1 MVMLL
6 LTSLFQWWY
15 SDGFR
20 ERIHINSGRLENMID
35 YFSFSLLLKTLFSPY
50 RQISAGTTQGSL
62 EVKMRAM
69 LDKLFSR
76 VIGMVI
82 RLMILIVG
90 AIVIGILVTY
100 SLVSIIMWAI
110 LPILP
115 IVGAILMGTGWTF
128 EWIK

>member
-1 MVMLL
+1 MLL

-15 SDGFR
+15 GDGFR
-20 ERIHINSGRLENMID
+20 ERIHINSGRLENIID

-90 AIVIGILVTY
+90 AIVIGVLVTY
-100 SLVSIIMWAI
+100 SLVSIITWAI

-115 IVGAILMGTGWTF
+115 IVGVILMGTGWTL
-128 EWIK
+128 EWIR